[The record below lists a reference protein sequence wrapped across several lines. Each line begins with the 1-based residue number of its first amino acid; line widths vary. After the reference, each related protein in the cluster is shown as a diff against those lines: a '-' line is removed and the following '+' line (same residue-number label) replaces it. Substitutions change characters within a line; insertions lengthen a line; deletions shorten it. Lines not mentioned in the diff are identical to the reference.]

1 MNGICEEDEIVINE
15 ALAGNVFH
23 FLRVAVVAVP
33 DFHKEVGHVNFIFF

>member
-1 MNGICEEDEIVINE
+1 VNAICEEDESVINE

-33 DFHKEVGHVNFIFF
+33 DFHKEVGEFHLL